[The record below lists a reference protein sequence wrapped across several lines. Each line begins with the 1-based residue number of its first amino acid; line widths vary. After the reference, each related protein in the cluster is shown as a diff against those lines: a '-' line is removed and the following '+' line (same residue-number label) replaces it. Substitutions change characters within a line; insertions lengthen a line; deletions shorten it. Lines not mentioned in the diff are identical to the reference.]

1 MRKIQAVLAL
11 ACLALGSHATRTDI
25 NFVSLITV
33 AAPAT
38 THTVVKGET
47 DWSIAKKYGI
57 SVSELHKLNPK
68 INFKNLQIGEK
79 VVVSKAVEP
88 TAKTVA
94 VTGKIATIS
103 RDDVNIRKGPGL
115 HFESVVQVEKGRT
128 ANVLGRRSG
137 WYKIQFAG
145 GTIGWVR
152 EDMVKVESKA
162 APKTA
167 VHHPKGP
174 NKNQKK
180 PADPVAELPETPA
193 GTQAHAEKTKEA
205 PPARI
210 RITANDVNIR
220 KAASTSS
227 AKIVQ
232 VSRGRTA
239 KVLAV
244 QNDWYKVQF
253 AGGTIGWVHGDFV
266 AEADSDDRDIRDKNP
281 VGRTAEGLIA
291 TAKDQ
296 MGIGY
301 RYGGTSRA
309 GFDCSGFVTFVFAK
323 HGVKLPRTSLAM
335 SGVGEK
341 IARDKLQPGD
351 LVFFFTT
358 RANRVSHVGIYIGN
372 NKFIHASSGGGSVRI
387 DSLSKDYYNKRY
399 AGARRVAKFNKLLVL
414 DAQAELGQ
422 KAIPEVP
429 EEEPSG
435 LPVSGFGAGRLVGFG
450 PKRALRI
457 GFFLSQTVGPS
468 RAPVV

>member
-11 ACLALGSHATRTDI
+11 ACVALGCHATKVDF
-25 NFVSLITV
+25 NFVSVITV
-33 AAPAT
+33 TAPAT
-38 THTVVKGET
+38 THTVVKGDT
-47 DWSIAKKYGI
+47 DWSIAKKYKI

-68 INFKNLQIGEK
+68 IDFKKLQIGAE
-79 VVVSKAVEP
+79 VVVSKGTEP

-94 VTGKIATIS
+94 ISGKMATIS
-103 RDDVNIRKGPGL
+103 RDNVNIRKGPGV
-115 HFESVVQVEKGRT
+115 HFDSIVQVEKGRT
-128 ANVLGRRSG
+128 ANVLGRRAG
-137 WYKIQFAG
+137 WYKLQFSG

-152 EDMVKVESKA
+152 EDMVKLEAKATAKA
-162 APKTA
+162 ASHKPKS
-167 VHHPKGP
+167 
-174 NKNQKK
+174 QK
-180 PADPVAELPETPA
+180 PADPVAELPATPVSHNPN
-193 GTQAHAEKTKEA
+193 TEKPAEKPETWKKV
-205 PPARI
+205 RI
-210 RITANDVNIR
+210 IANDVNVR
-220 KAASTSS
+220 KGASTSS
-227 AKIVQ
+227 ARIVQ

-239 KVLAV
+239 DVLAV
-244 QNDWYKVQF
+244 QDGWFKVKF

-266 AEADSDDRDIRDKNP
+266 AEADSNDRDIRDKKSP
-281 VGRTAEGLIA
+281 AAVAGKTAEGLIA

-301 RYGGTSRA
+301 RYGGTSRS

-341 IARDKLQPGD
+341 IARNKLQPGD

-358 RANRVSHVGIYIGN
+358 RANRVSHVGIYIGD

-387 DSLSKDYYNKRY
+387 DSLSKGYYNKRY

-429 EEEPSG
+429 DEEPSG
-435 LPVSGFGAGRLVGFG
+435 LPDPVSEPGL
-450 PKRALRI
+450 
-457 GFFLSQTVGPS
+457 
-468 RAPVV
+468 